1 MNRREMLT
9 LSSSA
14 LAAAIACS
22 KVSSPT
28 SPELPPQKPQAPSPA
43 SSSVVIDTRKVGER
57 KFSVTSPATGNLYYD
72 VLPQITSLVIGTRRY
87 DRDRV
92 SGTQLNGF
100 AVVVVNGD
108 LGPEL
113 RSRRKSQ
120 RWLGDWNRKSTR
132 LLRFDHGCSRGQE

>member
-72 VLPQITSLVIGTRRY
+72 V
-87 DRDRV
+87 
-92 SGTQLNGF
+92 F
-100 AVVVVNGD
+100 
-108 LGPEL
+108 
-113 RSRRKSQ
+113 RKSHH
-120 RWLGDWNRKSTR
+120 WLLEHGVTIAIECPERSSTVSQ
-132 LLRFDHGCSRGQE
+132 LWL